1 MNPFRH
7 AQSFLFAR
15 PILLLMGS
23 IAVWGSP
30 PFALDGQVQIH
41 DPSTIVQCNGKY
53 YTYGTGGSCLVSDD
67 GWTWRRGVSPKS
79 ASGGGR
85 GAAPDIIHLG
95 DRYYLYYATSG
106 GQPKAAINMI
116 WSKTLD
122 PNSPDYKWEDGG
134 IVASSDGVEF
144 CNAIDPG
151 VLLDPTDGKL
161 WLVYG
166 SYFGYIRLVQLD
178 PKTGRRIDPNDK
190 PVDIAINC
198 EASDMI
204 YHDGWYY
211 LLATHGSCCRG
222 ADSGYNIRV
231 GRARK
236 VTGPFLDHMGIDM
249 LQGGGKLFVGSGGR
263 VIGPGHFG
271 LLDLGDGV
279 QKFSCHYEADLDRGG
294 ASALDIRPLLWKD
307 GWPVAGENMKEGTY
321 EIESARTG
329 TALELA
335 VEGMPV
341 GGRRSRPPR
350 PPAPGGGEGG
360 GMFSGQGGVIPPQD
374 VAQVSTNWPAGNIDI
389 RMSNYMCQAQQK
401 WTVTPVANA
410 GGYPGSPYCRITVA
424 GTSRTLAVGEDS
436 ELVALPAFTGGPE
449 QLWRLDQLTDG
460 TWRIMPKST
469 PNSKETLALSAIGSS
484 FATLAKFDPASD
496 KQRWLF
502 KTP

>member
-1 MNPFRH
+1 
-7 AQSFLFAR
+7 
-15 PILLLMGS
+15 MGA
-23 IAVWGSP
+23 IAIWASP
-30 PFALDGQVQIH
+30 PSVLDGQVQIH
-41 DPSTIVQCNGKY
+41 DPSTIVECGGKF
-53 YTYGTGGSCLVSDD
+53 YTYGTGGSCLFSDD
-67 GWTWRRGVSPKS
+67 GLTWRRGVSP
-79 ASGGGR
+79 ARR
-85 GAAPDIIHLG
+85 GMAPDMIHLG
-95 DRYYLYYATSG
+95 DRYYLYVAANIG
-106 GQPKAAINMI
+106 AQPKSAINMI
-116 WSKTLD
+116 WNRSLD
-122 PNSPDYKWEDGG
+122 PDSADYKWEEGG

-151 VLLDPTDGKL
+151 LFLDPTDGKL

-178 PKTGRRIDPNDK
+178 PKTGKRVDPDDK

-204 YHDGWYY
+204 HHQGWYY

-236 VTGPFLDHMGIDM
+236 VTGPFLDHMGVDM
-249 LQGGGKLFVGSGGR
+249 LKGGGKLFVGSGGR

-294 ASALDIRPLLWKD
+294 ASVLDIRPLLWKD
-307 GWPVAGENMKEGTY
+307 GWPVAGDNFKEGTY
-321 EIESARTG
+321 EIESIRTG

-341 GGRRSRPPR
+341 GGRRIRRPPGG
-350 PPAPGGGEGG
+350 PGGAPPGG
-360 GMFSGQGGVIPPQD
+360 PGGLFGGQGGVIPPQD
-374 VAQVSTNWPAGNIDI
+374 VAQVSTNWPAGNTDI
-389 RMSNYMCQAQQK
+389 RMGNYLCQAQQK
-401 WTVTPVANA
+401 WTVTPVADA
-410 GGYPGSPYCRITVA
+410 GGFLGSPYFKITIA
-424 GTSRTLAVGEDS
+424 GTDRTLAATEDR
-436 ELVALPAFTGGPE
+436 ELVALSAFTGGPE
-449 QLWRLDQLTDG
+449 QLWRLDQLPDG
-460 TWRIMPKST
+460 AWRIMPKSAS
-469 PNSKETLALSAIGSS
+469 NRGASLALSAIGNS
-484 FATLAKFDPASD
+484 FATLQKFDPASD